1 MLLLDSR
8 LIYAK
13 MLHIS
18 PRLWSVYPERYIK
31 YSLADISD
39 GTSMEAIVVIRQ
51 WGYVSKGIVIPK
63 TIVKELKLRRNQRI
77 IAEFRLIERKLKT
90 VEPKTVEQT
99 IPTEVTA

>member
-1 MLLLDSR
+1 
-8 LIYAK
+8 
-13 MLHIS
+13 
-18 PRLWSVYPERYIK
+18 
-31 YSLADISD
+31 
-39 GTSMEAIVVIRQ
+39 MEAIVVIRQ